1 MSFKNISPD
10 KLKLPLISILI
21 IILLVIISLVYFKTR
36 VLINPTFK
44 NIDIDSS
51 ADILLNNFMQTSRT
65 NGIKEWTLKAA
76 SAKIINDQ
84 NLAILEKVFI
94 TVFTENNTQI
104 QITANN
110 GRLNTKTHDIELSG
124 KVQVDYEDMSLKT
137 DKLHYEKKSHIIY
150 SDEKVKITKESSVI
164 IADSLLADLRN
175 STLKLEGNI
184 KGKFIETTIL

>member
-1 MSFKNISPD
+1 MSFKNISPG

-36 VLINPTFK
+36 VFINPTFK
-44 NIDIDSS
+44 NINIDSS

-94 TVFTENNTQI
+94 TVFTENNKQI

-150 SDEKVKITKESSVI
+150 SDEKVQITKDSSVI

-184 KGKFIETTIL
+184 KGKFIETNIL